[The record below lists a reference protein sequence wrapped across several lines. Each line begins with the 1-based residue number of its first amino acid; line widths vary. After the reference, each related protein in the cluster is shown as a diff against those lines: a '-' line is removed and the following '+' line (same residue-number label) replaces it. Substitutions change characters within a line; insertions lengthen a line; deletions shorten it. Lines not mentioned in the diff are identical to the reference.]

1 MRAYLLAFGLTTIML
16 GVFALFAG
24 FVHIGCTVGGT
35 GMNPTFSN
43 CGGATDLEVAG
54 VVLIVAAALMFVG
67 ALVPDSTSRYK

>member
-67 ALVPDSTSRYK
+67 SLVPDSTSRYK